1 MSRLSFISFCVEQYA
16 KHAHKTSD
24 EIYKLFKDEKVLE
37 FLKEDYD
44 DLHGMGM
51 EYLVHMIDE
60 YLGVTQHGRISRNN
74 TGNNASANLN
84 V

>member
-1 MSRLSFISFCVEQYA
+1 MSKLSFLSFCVEQYA
-16 KHAHKTSD
+16 KHVHQTSD
-24 EIYKLFKDEKVLE
+24 EIYKLFKAEKVLD

-51 EYLVHMIDE
+51 EYLMHMIDE
-60 YLGVTQHGRISRNN
+60 YLGVTQYGCIPRNN
-74 TGNNASANLN
+74 AGNTATENNN

>member
-16 KHAHKTSD
+16 KHAQKTSD
-24 EIYKLFKDEKVLE
+24 EIYKLFKDEKVLD

>member
-24 EIYKLFKDEKVLE
+24 EIYKLFKDEKVLD
-37 FLKEDYD
+37 FLKD
-44 DLHGMGM
+44 
-51 EYLVHMIDE
+51 VHMIDE